1 VYKELACFYSPV
13 LNAAFTDD
21 RFLEGD
27 TQTYTLED
35 VSTPVFEQL
44 VQWLNTEK
52 FDDLFTKEELRKA
65 MRPQNWFRYFRNS
78 LAGTKTNELPKRMKK
93 GPEIGHQVRSRII
106 ALWIL
111 ADRLQ
116 IPSLQNLAIDAL
128 ARASHYYGPFSAA
141 EMLHAYENTS
151 RKSSLRRFLVASAVQ
166 SGGSGLKDVFGDL
179 GAAADP
185 EGAKNTHFELAL
197 DFNIAQQRDREGPCP
212 FSDDSEL
219 GEESETEDGSESSS
233 SRPDLWS
240 EDDSEL
246 EDRSESPDD
255 DIDWS
260 EDDSRVDDNSEPE
273 DDSMRWRL
281 DSDSESCEP
290 DVDIMEL
297 SEFYVPTEDKVLK
310 SEF

>member
-21 RFLEGD
+21 RFLEGEI
-27 TQTYTLED
+27 QTYTLED
-35 VSTPVFEQL
+35 VPAPVFEQL

-65 MRPQNWFRYFRNS
+65 MRPQNWFWYFRNS
-78 LAGTKTNELPKRMKK
+78 LAGTKTNELPKRMKN
-93 GPEIGHQVRSRII
+93 GPGIGHQVRSRII

-141 EMLHAYENTS
+141 EMLQAYENTS
-151 RKSSLRRFLVASAVQ
+151 RKSPLRRFLVASSVQ
-166 SGGSGLKDVFGDL
+166 SGVSGLKDVFGDL
-179 GAAADP
+179 GAAADSD
-185 EGAKNTHFELAL
+185 GVKNIHFELAL
-197 DFNIAQQRDREGPCP
+197 DFNIAQQCDREGPYP
-212 FSDDSEL
+212 LSDDSKS
-219 GEESETEDGSESSS
+219 GEESEAGDGSESLSS
-233 SRPDLWS
+233 SAGLWS

-246 EDRSESPDD
+246 EDHRESADD

-260 EDDSRVDDNSEPE
+260 EDDSRVDDDSEPE

-281 DSDSESCEP
+281 DSDPESCES

-297 SEFYVPTEDKVLK
+297 SEFYVPTEEA
-310 SEF
+310 SS